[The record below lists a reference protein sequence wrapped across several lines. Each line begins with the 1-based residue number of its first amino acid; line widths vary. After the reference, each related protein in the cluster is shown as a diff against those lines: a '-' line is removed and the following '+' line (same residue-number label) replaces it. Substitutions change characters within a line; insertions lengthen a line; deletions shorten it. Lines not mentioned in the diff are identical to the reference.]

1 MAVEQH
7 QGGAIVGRRGGA
19 GRGGRGG
26 PGGGCRAHGC
36 PV

>member
-7 QGGAIVGRRGGA
+7 QGGAIVGRRCCA